1 MPQFYHLQS
10 PENCARLS
18 RLYIYLRSMDA
29 RACLGPTGLG
39 VVCTSPPDGPPYEA
53 SRAAGAGGISSLERL
68 QPPGIPGD
76 WAIRRLDGKNGAGLK

>member
-10 PENCARLS
+10 PENCARLP

-39 VVCTSPPDGPPYEA
+39 VVCTSLPDGPPYEA

-68 QPPGIPGD
+68 QPTGIPGD